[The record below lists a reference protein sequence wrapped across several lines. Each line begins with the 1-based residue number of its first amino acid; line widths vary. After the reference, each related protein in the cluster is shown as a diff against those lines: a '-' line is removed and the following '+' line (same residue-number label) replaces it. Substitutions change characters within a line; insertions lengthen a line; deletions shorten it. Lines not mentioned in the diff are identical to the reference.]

1 MKYKTVQCTQLRFT
15 EIQGM
20 YKTFLKQ
27 IVQLPAL
34 RETATKAGET
44 DPGPALSLHR
54 RMHRCVVRR
63 RGKVVWKHHGQET
76 WMATALKQG
85 FLFKHGIV
93 NPDLKNLSLSL
104 STFYSFAKIHL
115 ISWKKQASIN
125 YLQTRTCSV
134 KECQRFSIKTPRD
147 PSLYF
152 ID

>member
-63 RGKVVWKHHGQET
+63 RGKVV
-76 WMATALKQG
+76 
-85 FLFKHGIV
+85 
-93 NPDLKNLSLSL
+93 
-104 STFYSFAKIHL
+104 
-115 ISWKKQASIN
+115 
-125 YLQTRTCSV
+125 
-134 KECQRFSIKTPRD
+134 
-147 PSLYF
+147 
-152 ID
+152 